1 MRKVCDFMDE
11 ETTVLPNLFKV
22 FFKNL
27 MIEFV
32 LSILLLILLAFLLST
47 TSLNENIIN
56 PSIIFISSF
65 SILIGAFFS
74 SVKIKTKGIVIGSL
88 QGISYMLILYLI
100 SSFSNMNFSI
110 GFESI
115 VMITV
120 GIICGALGGIVG
132 VNYKI

>member
-1 MRKVCDFMDE
+1 MDE